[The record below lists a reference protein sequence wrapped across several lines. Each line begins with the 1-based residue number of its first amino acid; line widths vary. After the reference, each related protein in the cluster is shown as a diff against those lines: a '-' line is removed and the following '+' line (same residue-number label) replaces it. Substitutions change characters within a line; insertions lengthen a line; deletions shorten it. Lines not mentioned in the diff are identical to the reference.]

1 MNRLSD
7 LSFVDYS
14 KSQDIHGIAP
24 YPATMVGPV
33 QKEILQTIIEDD
45 HIETIMDPFY
55 GSGTALYEA
64 VEIDPDIRLVGCDIN
79 PLANLITRV
88 KLEGVTK
95 RIGDDVQLVESILG
109 DGEIA
114 NSDLYKELDYSE
126 FSKWF
131 REDLF
136 DAICL
141 IRYAVKRVRSPRN
154 RRFFWCLLTNIVK
167 KYCNS
172 RSSTFKLHIKTE
184 DQIQRMQNRC
194 VEDYRKLIEMWVQR
208 LEKKAK
214 SLTLYKEDTL
224 ARLPKMAPESIDLSI
239 TSPPYGDN
247 ATTVTYGQFSILSLR
262 IIDPC
267 DLKLEGWELET
278 LTAIDKRS
286 MGGHRPFLKDSTQQ
300 KIESYLQ
307 DISDYK
313 QPKVVSFFEDYFLFM
328 EQLCRITRKYIVL
341 TLGNRTVDGKEINLA
356 EITRS
361 YLDDSDFSEV
371 ETTIR
376 KIPRKR
382 IPFATSRVKDQPV
395 KSISEEHI
403 LIYRRNEGQNE
414 RKERHPRK

>member
-1 MNRLSD
+1 MNILND

-14 KSQDIHGIAP
+14 KNQDIHGIAP

-45 HIETIMDPFY
+45 CIETVMDPFY

-64 VEIDPDIRLVGCDIN
+64 MKINPDIQLFGCDIN

-95 RIGDDVQLVESILG
+95 RIGDDVQLVKSSLSDSQITEG
-109 DGEIA
+109 
-114 NSDLYKELDYSE
+114 DLYKELDYAE

-136 DAICL
+136 DSICL
-141 IRYAVKRVRSPRN
+141 IRYAIRRVNSPRN
-154 RRFFWCLLTNIVK
+154 RRFFWCLLINIVK

-172 RSSTFKLHIKTE
+172 RSSTFKLHVKTE
-184 DQIQRMQNRC
+184 DQIQRMQNKC
-194 VEDYRKLIEMWVQR
+194 IEDYQKLIEVWAHR

-214 SLTLYKEDTL
+214 SPTLYKEDTL

-262 IIDPC
+262 IIDPR
-267 DLKLEGWELET
+267 DLKLEGWELKT

-286 MGGHRPFLKDSTQQ
+286 MGGHRPYLKDGIRQ
-300 KIESYLQ
+300 KIESYLRN
-307 DISDYK
+307 ISDHK
-313 QPKVVSFFEDYFLFM
+313 QPKVISFFEDYFLFM

-341 TLGNRTVDGKEINLA
+341 TLGNRTVDGEEINLA

-361 YLDDSDFSEV
+361 YLVDSDFSEV
-371 ETTIR
+371 EATIR

-382 IPFATSRVKDQPV
+382 IPFTTSRVKDQPV

-403 LIYRRNEGQNE
+403 LIYRRNEGQNA